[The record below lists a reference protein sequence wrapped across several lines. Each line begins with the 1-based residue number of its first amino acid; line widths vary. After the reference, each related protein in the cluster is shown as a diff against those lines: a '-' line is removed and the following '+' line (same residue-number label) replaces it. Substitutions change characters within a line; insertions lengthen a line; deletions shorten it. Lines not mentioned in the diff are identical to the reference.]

1 MIHHMEELNMENFI
15 RQHLNEL
22 DNRNK
27 EIEIITQELIKR
39 FSEAN
44 DEEKQEIVELLNLS
58 DQDALSN
65 YPELQEIREWIN
77 SQN

>member
-1 MIHHMEELNMENFI
+1 MEELNMENFI